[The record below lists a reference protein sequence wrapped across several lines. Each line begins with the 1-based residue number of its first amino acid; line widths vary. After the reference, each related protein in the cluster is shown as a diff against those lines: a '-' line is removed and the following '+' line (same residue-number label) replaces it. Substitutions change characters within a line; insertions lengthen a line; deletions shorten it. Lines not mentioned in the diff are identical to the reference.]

1 MIEQKTI
8 KSSLLKKNTGQI
20 HGLPKNPRVIKDS
33 SYQLLV
39 KSIKEDPE
47 MLELREV
54 IVYPF
59 EGKYVIIAGNM
70 RFTAM
75 LELGYKE
82 IPCKILDEST
92 STEKLKA
99 ITIKD
104 NTTFGTFDFD
114 ELANNWDSEELND
127 WGVNVWVPEEESESY
142 EDKNKELD
150 MNDLDGKCFF
160 KLEYSQDD
168 YELLKS
174 RLSAKGKT
182 PEAVFY
188 DALV

>member
-8 KSSLLKKNTGQI
+8 KSFLLKKNTGQI

-39 KSIKEDPE
+39 KSIQEDPE

-70 RFTAM
+70 RYTAM

-92 STEKLKA
+92 PIEKLKA

-127 WGVNVWVPEEESESY
+127 WGVNVWMPEEEIEGVEEVEEVDSFNESVSFVIKCKDLSELEKLQS
-142 EDKNKELD
+142 KLNCNGKQLD
-150 MNDLDGKCFF
+150 
-160 KLEYSQDD
+160 
-168 YELLKS
+168 
-174 RLSAKGKT
+174 
-182 PEAVFY
+182 Y
-188 DALV
+188 DSFISKVCL

>member
-1 MIEQKTI
+1 MLTQSL
-8 KSSLLKKNTGQI
+8 KSSLIKKNTGQI
-20 HGLPKNPRVIKDS
+20 DGLPKNPRVIKDS
-33 SYQLLV
+33 NYKLLV
-39 KSIKEDPE
+39 KSIQEDPE

-82 IPCKILDEST
+82 IPCKVLDEAT
-92 STEKLKA
+92 PIEKLKA

-114 ELANNWDSEELND
+114 ELANNWDSADLSD
-127 WGVNVWVPEEESESY
+127 WGVSVWVAEEEERESY

>member
-1 MIEQKTI
+1 MLTQLV
-8 KSSLLKKNTGQI
+8 KSSLMKKNTGQI
-20 HGLPKNPRVIKDS
+20 DGLPKNPRIIKDS
-33 SYQLLV
+33 SYNLLV
-39 KSIKEDPE
+39 KSIQEDPE

-92 STEKLKA
+92 SIEKLKA

-114 ELANNWDSEELND
+114 ELANNWDSTELND
-127 WGVNVWVPEEESESY
+127 WGVSVWIPEEEEEESFG
-142 EDKNKELD
+142 DKNKELGLD
-150 MNDLDGKCFF
+150 DLNDKCFF

-168 YELLKS
+168 YELLKA
-174 RLSAKGKT
+174 RLSTIGKT

>member
-1 MIEQKTI
+1 MIEQTML

-33 SYQLLV
+33 SYKLLV
-39 KSIKEDPE
+39 KSIQEDPE

-70 RFTAM
+70 RYTAM

-92 STEKLKA
+92 PIEKLKA

-127 WGVNVWVPEEESESY
+127 WGVSVWIPEGEDGVEEEKEDSEPNI
-142 EDKNKELD
+142 KLCPHC
-150 MNDLDGKCFF
+150 GKQ
-160 KLEYSQDD
+160 L
-168 YELLKS
+168 
-174 RLSAKGKT
+174 
-182 PEAVFY
+182 
-188 DALV
+188 

>member
-1 MIEQKTI
+1 MIEQTML

-39 KSIKEDPE
+39 KSIQEDPE

-82 IPCKILDEST
+82 IPCKVLDETT
-92 STEKLKA
+92 SIEKLKA

-127 WGVNVWVPEEESESY
+127 WGVSVWVAEEESE
-142 EDKNKELD
+142 EDEEVEEEKESEPNIKLCPHC
-150 MNDLDGKCFF
+150 GK
-160 KLEYSQDD
+160 QI
-168 YELLKS
+168 
-174 RLSAKGKT
+174 
-182 PEAVFY
+182 
-188 DALV
+188 